1 MSEWVV
7 RPKDQGTRWES
18 ELVRRAQDIGILAG
32 RLAEGGITDQGDVW
46 LLDTPDSEL
55 AKVAVAWKRL
65 TGEGS
70 RRTPDGERDVVIL
83 RTDDFLELLW
93 ALDSAYPYCW
103 VVEAKATQN
112 LNVTRVLA
120 KAWKKVRG

>member
-1 MSEWVV
+1 M

-65 TGEGS
+65 VPRDGNT
-70 RRTPDGERDVVIL
+70 RRVPDGEPDVVVM
-83 RTDDFLELLW
+83 RVDDFLELLW

-120 KAWKKVRG
+120 KAWKKVRR